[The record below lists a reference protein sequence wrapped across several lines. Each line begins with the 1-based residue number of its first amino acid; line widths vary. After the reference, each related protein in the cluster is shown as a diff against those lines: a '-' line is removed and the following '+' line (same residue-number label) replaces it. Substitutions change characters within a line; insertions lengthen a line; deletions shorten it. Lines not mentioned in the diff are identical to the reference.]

1 MTYRTVYPRIMAH
14 LRIVAQSEGTV
25 DIQIVAQSRI
35 IAHSRIITA
44 INNFKILFLKLLL
57 FSMLII
63 YLINKYSIVLKL
75 ILIKNI

>member
-1 MTYRTVYPRIMAH
+1 MPTVCGTVIQFFVYPRIMAH

-44 INNFKILFLKLLL
+44 INNFLNFIFKI
-57 FSMLII
+57 MII
-63 YLINKYSIVLKL
+63 
-75 ILIKNI
+75 